1 MAAYWWSSN
10 WHTDMLCGDANK
22 QDAETLRAR
31 LLLFSQRCQQ
41 PDMELGDVLLWCRAE
56 MSSATI
62 N

>member
-1 MAAYWWSSN
+1 MSRRK
-10 WHTDMLCGDANK
+10 DLLCGDATK

-31 LLLFSQRCQQ
+31 LLLFSQRCHQ